1 MSKRRKMFMGFIG
14 LSVLILL
21 GGGLYLAHKNHEFQK
36 EMFRIVHSEEVRE
49 LIEEDLRRKD
59 PNALT
64 ENGKIRSYKIDDSSI
79 KHNPMGGIMF
89 NIIINDSISMVGKT
103 GLQMDGE
110 NGKIR
115 TVGMSESAGLRALLE
130 SDDK

>member
-1 MSKRRKMFMGFIG
+1 MKQKHKII
-14 LSVLILL
+14 LSVISLFVAACI
-21 GGGLYLAHKNHEFQK
+21 GVGLYLAHKNQEFQN

-49 LIEEDLRRKD
+49 LIEEDLKRKD

-64 ENGKIRSYKIDDSSI
+64 EKGKIRSYKIDDSSI

-89 NIIINDSISMVGKT
+89 HIIINDSISMVGKT
-103 GLQMDGE
+103 GLRMDGE

-115 TVGMSESAGLRALLE
+115 TDGMTESAGLRALLE

>member
-21 GGGLYLAHKNHEFQK
+21 GVGIYLAHKNQEFQN

-49 LIEEDLRRKD
+49 LIEEDLKRKD

-89 NIIINDSISMVGKT
+89 HIIINDSISMVGKT

-115 TVGMSESAGLRALLE
+115 TDGMTESAGLQALLSE
-130 SDDK
+130 

>member
-1 MSKRRKMFMGFIG
+1 MKKKHKII
-14 LSVLILL
+14 LSVISLFVAACI
-21 GGGLYLAHKNHEFQK
+21 GVGLYLAHKNQEFQN

-59 PNALT
+59 PHALT
-64 ENGKIRSYKIDDSSI
+64 DKGKIRSYKIDDSSI

-89 NIIINDSISMVGKT
+89 HIIINDSISMVGKT

-115 TVGMSESAGLRALLE
+115 TDGMTESAGLQALLE

>member
-1 MSKRRKMFMGFIG
+1 MKKKHKII
-14 LSVLILL
+14 LITVSLFVAICL
-21 GGGLYLAHKNHEFQK
+21 GGGMYMAHKNQEFQN
-36 EMFRIVHSEEVRE
+36 EMTRIVHSEEVRK
-49 LIEEDLRRKD
+49 LLEEDLKRKD

-64 ENGKIRSYKIDDSSI
+64 DKGKIRSYKIDDSSI

-115 TVGMSESAGLRALLE
+115 TDGMTESAGLQALVGE
-130 SDDK
+130 

>member
-1 MSKRRKMFMGFIG
+1 MKKKHKII
-14 LSVLILL
+14 LSVVSLFVAACI
-21 GGGLYLAHKNHEFQK
+21 GVGLYLAHKNQEFQK

-49 LIEEDLRRKD
+49 LIEEDLKRKD

-64 ENGKIRSYKIDDSSI
+64 DKGKIRSYKIDDSSI

-103 GLQMDGE
+103 GLRIDGE

-115 TVGMSESAGLRALLE
+115 TDGMTESAGLRALLE

>member
-1 MSKRRKMFMGFIG
+1 MKQKHKII
-14 LSVLILL
+14 LSVISLFVAVCI
-21 GGGLYLAHKNHEFQK
+21 GVGLYLAHKNQEFQK
-36 EMFRIVHSEEVRE
+36 EMFRIVHSEEVKE
-49 LIEEDLRRKD
+49 LIEEDLKRKD

-64 ENGKIRSYKIDDSSI
+64 EKGKIRSYKIDDSSI

>member
-1 MSKRRKMFMGFIG
+1 MSKRRHRLMGLIG

-21 GGGLYLAHKNHEFQK
+21 GGGLYLAHKNQEFQN
-36 EMFRIVHSEEVRE
+36 EMTRIVHGEEVKKLIMEE
-49 LIEEDLRRKD
+49 LKAID

-64 ENGKIRSYKIDDSSI
+64 EKGKIRSYKIDDASI
-79 KHNPMGGIMF
+79 RHNPMGGIMF
-89 NIIINDSISMVGKT
+89 HIIINDSISMVGKT
-103 GLQMDGE
+103 GLRMDGE

-115 TVGMSESAGLRALLE
+115 TDGMTESAGLRALLE

>member
-1 MSKRRKMFMGFIG
+1 MKKKHKIILSIISLFVAACIG
-14 LSVLILL
+14 V
-21 GGGLYLAHKNHEFQK
+21 GLYLAHKNQEFQN

-49 LIEEDLRRKD
+49 LIEEDLKRKD

-64 ENGKIRSYKIDDSSI
+64 DKGKIRSYEIDDSSI

-103 GLQMDGE
+103 GLWMNGE

-115 TVGMSESAGLRALLE
+115 TDGMTESAGLRALLE

>member
-1 MSKRRKMFMGFIG
+1 MKQKHKII
-14 LSVLILL
+14 LSVISLFVAACI
-21 GGGLYLAHKNHEFQK
+21 GVGLYLAHKNQEFQN

-49 LIEEDLRRKD
+49 LIEEDLKRKD

-64 ENGKIRSYKIDDSSI
+64 DKGKIRSYKIDDSSI

-89 NIIINDSISMVGKT
+89 HIIINDSISMVGKT
-103 GLQMDGE
+103 GLRMDGE

>member
-1 MSKRRKMFMGFIG
+1 MKKKHKII
-14 LSVLILL
+14 LSVISLFVAVCI
-21 GGGLYLAHKNHEFQK
+21 GVGLYLAHKNQEFQN

-49 LIEEDLRRKD
+49 LIEEDLKRKD

-64 ENGKIRSYKIDDSSI
+64 DKGKIRSYKIDDSSI

-89 NIIINDSISMVGKT
+89 HIIINDSIIMVGKT
-103 GLQMDGE
+103 GLRMDGE

-115 TVGMSESAGLRALLE
+115 TDGMTESAGLRALLE

>member
-1 MSKRRKMFMGFIG
+1 MKQKHKII
-14 LSVLILL
+14 LSVISLFVAACI
-21 GGGLYLAHKNHEFQK
+21 GVGLYLAHKNQEFQN

-49 LIEEDLRRKD
+49 LIEEDLKRKD
-59 PNALT
+59 PNSLT
-64 ENGKIRSYKIDDSSI
+64 DKGKIRSYKIDDSSI

-89 NIIINDSISMVGKT
+89 HIIINDSISMVGKT
-103 GLQMDGE
+103 GLRMDGE

-115 TVGMSESAGLRALLE
+115 TDGMTESAGLRALLE

>member
-1 MSKRRKMFMGFIG
+1 MKKKHKII
-14 LSVLILL
+14 LSVISLFVAVCL
-21 GGGLYLAHKNHEFQK
+21 GGGMYMAHKNQEFQN
-36 EMFRIVHSEEVRE
+36 EMTRIVHSEEVRK
-49 LIEEDLRRKD
+49 LLEEDLKRKD

-64 ENGKIRSYKIDDSSI
+64 DKGKIRSYKIDDSSI

-115 TVGMSESAGLRALLE
+115 TDGMTESAGLQALLSE
-130 SDDK
+130 

>member
-1 MSKRRKMFMGFIG
+1 MKKKHKIV
-14 LSVLILL
+14 LSVVSLFVAACI
-21 GGGLYLAHKNHEFQK
+21 GVGLYLAHKNQEFQN

-49 LIEEDLRRKD
+49 LIEEDLKRKD

-64 ENGKIRSYKIDDSSI
+64 DKGKIRSYKIDDSSI
-79 KHNPMGGIMF
+79 NHNPMGGIMF
-89 NIIINDSISMVGKT
+89 HIIINDSISMVGKT

-115 TVGMSESAGLRALLE
+115 TDGMTESAGLQALLE

>member
-1 MSKRRKMFMGFIG
+1 MKQKHKII
-14 LSVLILL
+14 LSVISLFVAACI
-21 GGGLYLAHKNHEFQK
+21 GVGLYLAHKNQEFQN

-49 LIEEDLRRKD
+49 LIEEDLKRKD

-64 ENGKIRSYKIDDSSI
+64 DKGKIRSYKIDDSSI

-89 NIIINDSISMVGKT
+89 HIIINDSISMVGKT

-115 TVGMSESAGLRALLE
+115 TDGMTESADLRALLE

>member
-1 MSKRRKMFMGFIG
+1 MKKKHKII
-14 LSVLILL
+14 LSVISLFVAACI
-21 GGGLYLAHKNHEFQK
+21 GVGLYLAHKNQEFQN

-49 LIEEDLRRKD
+49 LIEEDLKRKD

-64 ENGKIRSYKIDDSSI
+64 DKGKIRSYKIDDSSI

-103 GLQMDGE
+103 GLRMDGE

-115 TVGMSESAGLRALLE
+115 TDGMTESAGLRALLE

>member
-1 MSKRRKMFMGFIG
+1 MKKKHKII
-14 LSVLILL
+14 LSVISLFVAVCI
-21 GGGLYLAHKNHEFQK
+21 GVGLYLAHKNQEFQN
-36 EMFRIVHSEEVRE
+36 EMLRIVHSEEVRE
-49 LIEEDLRRKD
+49 LIEEDLKRKD

-64 ENGKIRSYKIDDSSI
+64 DKGKIRSYKIDDSSI

-115 TVGMSESAGLRALLE
+115 TDGMTESAGLRALLSE
-130 SDDK
+130 